1 MFNRFVKKNDLVQL
15 GQKIA
20 ITYRPREV
28 NETEMRYSFYTADV
42 QEVLLVTEPGVK
54 KIGDLVLQSPDTLK
68 GLDRDIEVSLHFI
81 GTDVVASAW
90 DVESGNM
97 VQTTL
102 DVFLP
107 RVNMV

>member
-1 MFNRFVKKNDLVQL
+1 MFNRFVRKNDIVKL

-20 ITYRPREV
+20 ITYRPREA
-28 NETEMRYSFYTADV
+28 NETEMRYSFYTADM

-68 GLDRDIEVSLHFI
+68 GLDRDIEVSLNFI